1 VTTSSKK
8 KTDSQRGLHRHRFA
22 GAIRARNIS
31 AVVDAKG
38 ESGKGVRLTV
48 TVQEVGGLAVLRCV
62 GRIARGEETAILC
75 TAVRQRW
82 REVVLDLSRVDAID
96 AAGIGAL
103 LSLQAA
109 GIYLKLRD
117 PSRRVR
123 EILSITKLDS
133 VVEICESQSSG
144 EMAVVRDEIY
154 VQRE

>member
-1 VTTSSKK
+1 MTTSSKK
-8 KTDSQRGLHRHRFA
+8 KTDSQSGLRCNGFA
-22 GAIRARNIS
+22 GSIRARNTS
-31 AVVDAKG
+31 PAVDAKEG
-38 ESGKGVRLTV
+38 SGKGVRLTV
-48 TVQEVGGLAVLRCV
+48 TIQEVGHLAVLRCV
-62 GRIARGEETAILC
+62 GRIVRGEETAILC

-123 EILSITKLDS
+123 EILRITKLDS

-154 VQRE
+154 AQTE

>member
-1 VTTSSKK
+1 VIRSSPK
-8 KTDSQRGLHRHRFA
+8 KTNSPRELVCNPFA

-31 AVVDAKG
+31 PAFEAKG
-38 ESGKGVRLTV
+38 GSGKGVRLTV
-48 TVQEVGGLAVLRCV
+48 TVQEVGQLAVLGCV
-62 GRIARGEETAILC
+62 GRIVRGEETAILC

-82 REVVLDLSRVDAID
+82 PEVVLDLSRVDAID

-117 PSRRVR
+117 PSPRVR

-133 VVEICESQSSG
+133 VVEICE
-144 EMAVVRDEIY
+144 
-154 VQRE
+154 